1 MERLR
6 ISVLTAAKVLGHT
19 PLSIQLW
26 MRTGELPI
34 GKAIMSKNGR
44 YRYDIFK
51 AKVEILNEYEETKEY
66 LKNKNKNLGGN

>member
-51 AKVEILNEYEETKEY
+51 AKVEEYAGTKIDWSKYEEEKGE
-66 LKNKNKNLGGN
+66 LI